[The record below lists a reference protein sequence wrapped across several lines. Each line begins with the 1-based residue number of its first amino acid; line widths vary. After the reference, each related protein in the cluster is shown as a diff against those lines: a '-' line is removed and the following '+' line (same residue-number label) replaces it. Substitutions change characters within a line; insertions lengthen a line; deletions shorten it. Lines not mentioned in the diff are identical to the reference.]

1 MRKAGLVTA
10 VAIIVCAAIAL
21 SQSSATAPKAAAATP
36 APTVT
41 TGYALGVGATAER
54 VVGVVNPNGQATS
67 YYFQYGPDTNYGSR
81 TPSVSLS
88 AAAKN
93 LSAVAN
99 LTGLTPGA
107 LYHYRL
113 VAVNPGGTSLGDD
126 QTFTGGLTTSH
137 VQVLGRE
144 GFVSPG
150 RVIGIQIGCFGG
162 QTICSGHF
170 TVTHDGVLFGEHDY
184 SIGPSSGGFH
194 NFKLTPAGWQAVRN
208 NSVFNLVGVDVT
220 VNDSSGQTLHFVV
233 HLARWVWH

>member
-1 MRKAGLVTA
+1 MRKSLLAVPLAVIAGAL
-10 VAIIVCAAIAL
+10 IAL
-21 SQSSATAPKAAAATP
+21 SGSSATAPKATAATV

-41 TGYALGVGATAER
+41 TGYALGTASTAEK
-54 VVGVVNPNGQATS
+54 VLGIVNPNGQATS
-67 YYFQYGPDTNYGSR
+67 YYFQYGPDTNYGSS
-81 TPSVSLS
+81 TPVVKTGPG
-88 AAAKN
+88 AAN
-93 LSAVAN
+93 LNAVAN

-107 LYHYRL
+107 LYHYRV
-113 VAVNPGGTSLGDD
+113 VAVNASGSSFGDD
-126 QTFTGGLTTSH
+126 QTFTGGLTTSQ
-137 VQVLGRE
+137 VRVLGRE

-162 QTICSGHF
+162 QTTCSGHF

-184 SIGPSSGGFH
+184 SIPPSNGGFH
-194 NFKLTPAGWQAVRN
+194 NFKLTPAGWNEVRR